1 MKQVLAVLALLIPA
15 FACGAQPAQ
24 PAPPAKP
31 PTEAFSELVAESTA
45 YLKARMAR
53 AQEEF
58 KLGNYERF
66 DYNQTAATLTW
77 SDAGVPK
84 VIAKI
89 QFAGSTS
96 FQSKTWLWSWANPSI
111 LEIAK
116 SDIHTVKEFG
126 QRMKYPRLTEAKW
139 PAEEVDG
146 WEVTAIAAS
155 LLKAKGAYRAPDSR
169 GYAFMIFT
177 EIRWAK

>member
-1 MKQVLAVLALLIPA
+1 MKPVLAVLALLLPA
-15 FACGAQPAQ
+15 FACGAQPAKPAQ
-24 PAPPAKP
+24 PAPPVKP
-31 PTEAFSELVAESTA
+31 PGEAFSELVAESTA

-89 QFAGSTS
+89 QFVGSTS

-116 SDIHTVKEFG
+116 NDIHKVKEFG
-126 QRMKYPRLTEAKW
+126 QRMKFPRLTEAKW
-139 PAEEVDG
+139 
-146 WEVTAIAAS
+146 AS
-155 LLKAKGAYRAPDSR
+155 GGGRWLGDDRHRRVAPQGPGRLSR
-169 GYAFMIFT
+169 P
-177 EIRWAK
+177 R